1 MKIPDLYVYKFP
13 PLFMYNLA
21 INLYFSLVKA
31 AAPFNT
37 KAKLMTEGHKQVFP
51 LLQKA
56 IEKDSEYIWFHA
68 ASLGEFEQARPLI
81 EEIRKAHPKYKIII
95 TFYSPSG
102 YEVRKN
108 FEQADVVCYLPPDT
122 KKNVRKFLDI
132 VNPKK
137 VFFIKYEFWA
147 NYLTELNKRKI
158 ETYIVSAIFR
168 KEQLFFKFYGKAY
181 RNLLFKFNHLFVQD
195 KQSSDLLQSI
205 GITNTTICG
214 DTRFDRVFDIK
225 SKAKELPLIQK
236 FKTQFTIVAGST
248 WPKDDEIVIKYFNEN
263 PNTKLIIA
271 PHEINDEHLNSIIS
285 ELKRSFLLY
294 SEADEESIDS
304 VDCIIIDCF
313 GLLSSIYRYGD
324 VAYIGGGFGVG
335 IHNTT
340 EAAVYHMP
348 VVFGPNYSKF
358 KEARDLIEWK
368 GGNSI
373 NTTEEYKLQ
382 MDKYKN
388 NPMMLK
394 ISGENA
400 GKYIETYKGATQK
413 ILSRIT
419 WQTK

>member
-1 MKIPDLYVYKFP
+1 
-13 PLFMYNLA
+13 MYNLA

-31 AAPFNT
+31 ASPFNP

-51 LLQKA
+51 LLEEA

-81 EEIRKAHPKYKIII
+81 EEIKSAHPKYKIII

-108 FEQADVVCYLPPDT
+108 FEQADIVCYLLPDT

-132 VNPKK
+132 VNPRKA
-137 VFFIKYEFWA
+137 FFIKYEFWA
-147 NYLTELNKRKI
+147 NYLSELKKREI

-168 KEQLFFKFYGKAY
+168 KEQLFFKFYGRPY
-181 RNLLFKFNHLFVQD
+181 RKLLSCFNHLFVQD
-195 KQSSDLLQSI
+195 KQSGILLNEI
-205 GITNTTICG
+205 GINNVTVCG

-225 SKAKELPLIQK
+225 TKAKELPLIKK
-236 FKTQFTIVAGST
+236 FKNQFTVVAGST
-248 WPKDDEIVIKYFNEN
+248 WPKDDEIVIKYFNDN

-271 PHEINDEHLNSIIS
+271 PHEINDEHLNAIIG
-285 ELKRSFLLY
+285 ELKRPFLLF
-294 SEADEESIDS
+294 SEADEESIAT

-340 EAAVYHMP
+340 EAAVYHIP
-348 VVFGPNYSKF
+348 VLFGPNYAKF
-358 KEARDLIEWK
+358 KEAKDLIK
-368 GGNSI
+368 CGGGFTICSQ
-373 NTTEEYKLQ
+373 EEYDLQ
-382 MDKYKN
+382 MQAFTDDNQKL
-388 NPMMLK
+388 LK
-394 ISGENA
+394 A
-400 GKYIETYKGATQK
+400 GSKAGRYIDSHKGATSK
-413 ILSRIT
+413 IMNQIE
-419 WQTK
+419 W